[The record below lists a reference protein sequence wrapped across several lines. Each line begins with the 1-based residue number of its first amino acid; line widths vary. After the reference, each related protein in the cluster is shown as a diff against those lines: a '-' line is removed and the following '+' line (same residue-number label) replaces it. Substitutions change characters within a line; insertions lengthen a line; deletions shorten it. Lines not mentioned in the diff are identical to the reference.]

1 MAPEAEGT
9 AGKTGKSGRKA
20 APRPD
25 DRTMAVEAF
34 LGLLATRSY
43 ADISLTDIAEA
54 AGLKPSA
61 LRQAVSGKSELLA
74 AFAGQVD
81 AAVLDDRDDS
91 MFDQPPRDRL
101 FDVLMTR
108 LDALAPHKSA
118 LTQLRKDAMRD
129 PALAMC
135 LNGIAVRSQGWMLAA
150 AGVSI
155 PGIKGRLVQQG
166 LAVSFARVL
175 ETFLEEEDESLP
187 RTMAALDRELDRGED
202 WLRRLGAVERVTRPV
217 ACGLIKLAGKAMSR
231 RKSRRSEAAPG
242 AVSEAGGEAAAQPV

>member
-9 AGKTGKSGRKA
+9 SGKTGKSGRKA
-20 APRPD
+20 ALRPD

-43 ADISLTDIAEA
+43 AEISLTDIAEA
-54 AGLKPSA
+54 AGLKLSA
-61 LRQAVSGKSELLA
+61 LRQAVSGKSALLA

-81 AAVLDDRDDS
+81 AAVLDDRDEG

-135 LNGIAVRSQGWMLAA
+135 LNGIAVRSQGWMLTA
-150 AGVSI
+150 AGISI

-175 ETFLEEEDESLP
+175 ETFLEEDDEGLP
-187 RTMAALDRELDRGED
+187 RTMATLDRELDRGED
-202 WLRRLGAVERVTRPV
+202 WLRRLGSVERVTRPV

-231 RKSRRSEAAPG
+231 RKPRRSETAPG
-242 AVSEAGGEAAAQPV
+242 DSGEAAPQPV

>member
-1 MAPEAEGT
+1 MAPESEGT
-9 AGKTGKSGRKA
+9 AGKTRKAGRKA
-20 APRPD
+20 SARPD
-25 DRTMAVEAF
+25 ERTMAVEAF

-43 ADISLTDIAEA
+43 AEISLTDIAA
-54 AGLKPSA
+54 GAGLKPSA

-108 LDALAPHKSA
+108 LDALAPHKPA
-118 LTQLRKDAMRD
+118 LIQLRKDAMRD
-129 PALAMC
+129 PALAIC

-150 AGVSI
+150 AGISI
-155 PGIKGRLVQQG
+155 SGMKGRLVQQG

-231 RKSRRSEAAPG
+231 RKHRRSTVGSDDA
-242 AVSEAGGEAAAQPV
+242 GEAATQPV